1 LQIRYEQTFH
11 LELEFES
18 AEDYFIPRMLLQ
30 RIVENAVYHGLV
42 PKGIEGTTCIKG
54 IRHEMV

>member
-1 LQIRYEQTFH
+1 